1 MWPFQTY
8 LLGYF
13 FSKHNHATVLMDSSS
28 KCELPIS
35 TENLQLRLA
44 TTTNPECK
52 NFHVFKSTLW
62 ILSAYVLNWEKE
74 NLDLRKSISFFLN
87 RHPLVVNTHVKSAKE
102 RSFHNY
108 KMLPIAQQFNVLK
121 RGLQLQACSVGR
133 IWRRDGR
140 FKGRVRRHY
149 CMLMYAHAKK
159 WACCV

>member
-1 MWPFQTY
+1 MRITHFNGKSTIALGNYYEPRMQKFLRVSLLYEFYLPTY
-8 LLGYF
+8 LIEKRKIWIYV
-13 FSKHNHATVLMDSSS
+13 K
-28 KCELPIS
+28 
-35 TENLQLRLA
+35 
-44 TTTNPECK
+44 
-52 NFHVFKSTLW
+52 VFL
-62 ILSAYVLNWEKE
+62 
-74 NLDLRKSISFFLN
+74 FFLN